1 LDQPTKRLISDVL
14 VMLLILLISVLAYVE
29 YGASGILVAGGLAI
43 TVWVAAD
50 IVLLRKS

>member
-1 LDQPTKRLISDVL
+1 MDQPTKRFVSDILIML
-14 VMLLILLISVLAYVE
+14 VILLIVSYAYVL
-29 YGASGILVAGGLAI
+29 YGSSGILVAGGFAI